1 MADAFALASAAVERR
16 EASASRARTRSR
28 APSSPAHG
36 WCACRRSASLRFR
49 SWLFEMAWQNSGAKP
64 RRENEW
70 TMFIEDYYKFVMG
83 QVSEDCGGNPTSLE
97 L

>member
-1 MADAFALASAAVERR
+1 VGSSHQLPRRADASGAFVE
-16 EASASRARTRSR
+16 
-28 APSSPAHG
+28 
-36 WCACRRSASLRFR
+36 
-49 SWLFEMAWQNSGAKP
+49 NSGAKP